1 MFESIKSI
9 RPYFFSLREIDG
21 NVSLDIKLPIT
32 WKFETILSPYKT
44 IKSKTQDKNE
54 KVTLIS
60 LITTATQEGYDLVF
74 ECALDIIRYNE
85 EEEEKQ
91 RLYQLKIKELQELF
105 QKEPLNKLK
114 ELNLIDY
121 GQTHIGMVGETDG
134 EGQDGDREPQ
144 ETND

>member
-1 MFESIKSI
+1 MKV
-9 RPYFFSLREIDG
+9 FFGFSVFLSYLFSKYSNTLSNSTLDTSKI
-21 NVSLDIKLPIT
+21 NV
-32 WKFETILSPYKT
+32 F
-44 IKSKTQDKNE
+44 
-54 KVTLIS
+54 
-60 LITTATQEGYDLVF
+60 DLVF

-134 EGQDGDREPQ
+134 EGQSGDREPQ

>member
-21 NVSLDIKLPIT
+21 NVSLDIKLPVT

-134 EGQDGDREPQ
+134 EGQSGDREPQ

>member
-21 NVSLDIKLPIT
+21 NVSLDIKLPVT

-91 RLYQLKIKELQELF
+91 RLYQLKVKELQELF

-114 ELNLIDY
+114 ELNLVDY
-121 GQTHIGMVGETDG
+121 VQTHIEMVGETDG
-134 EGQDGDREPQ
+134 KGQDGDREPQ